1 MAASRDELLESIA
14 EQIADYREGEVPRPT
29 PDHVER
35 WIGQFPDDVQ
45 DAMLAELH
53 HVFNKTYFSRKN
65 FDSFLRSLAKNKKFA
80 GDDPAS
86 FWSNAHLLDVQQ
98 GGSSQRE
105 MLAMFREVIKQ
116 EYGADGDG
124 DGPYVYIDDAIFSGT
139 RVKCDL
145 TDWIRQ
151 HAPAKAEVRVVV
163 AALHTGGRY
172 YATTELNKAIQETGK
187 QIEIGWWSCISP
199 ENRRNCCYSSDV
211 LWPTVIPDDEKV
223 AAYVEYLNTQ
233 GYPPVLRNAGSIGT
247 TEFFSSDKQR
257 ILLEQ
262 QFLIAGARIR
272 EMATNMPPSLRPLGF
287 TGLRTLGFGSVIVTF
302 RNCPNTCPLPFWAGD
317 PWYPLFP
324 RSTNTDAFIKK
335 MIASIR
341 RRQTGKA

>member
-105 MLAMFREVIKQ
+105 MLAMFREGRVTDAQGEVMVQLKFNGRSVVGR
-116 EYGADGDG
+116 GAHPD
-124 DGPYVYIDDAIFSGT
+124 VLVAS
-139 RVKCDL
+139 
-145 TDWIRQ
+145 
-151 HAPAKAEVRVVV
+151 AKAYINALNRLEWLSKDVR
-163 AALHTGGRY
+163 
-172 YATTELNKAIQETGK
+172 K
-187 QIEIGWWSCISP
+187 
-199 ENRRNCCYSSDV
+199 
-211 LWPTVIPDDEKV
+211 VIP
-223 AAYVEYLNTQ
+223 
-233 GYPPVLRNAGSIGT
+233 
-247 TEFFSSDKQR
+247 TE
-257 ILLEQ
+257 
-262 QFLIAGARIR
+262 G
-272 EMATNMPPSLRPLGF
+272 
-287 TGLRTLGFGSVIVTF
+287 
-302 RNCPNTCPLPFWAGD
+302 
-317 PWYPLFP
+317 
-324 RSTNTDAFIKK
+324 
-335 MIASIR
+335 
-341 RRQTGKA
+341 